1 VRLIGAANAGR
12 IVATRAAG
20 GPYRDLAD
28 LAHRTGLT
36 AAQLEAL
43 ATAGAFG
50 CLGLTR
56 REALWAAGA
65 AAQARPD
72 RLEGMTVGA
81 DPAVVA
87 AHLPGM
93 SGAEEIV
100 ADLWATGITPG
111 RYPTEFVRDRLDALG
126 VVIAARL
133 AGVEENRRVRVA
145 GVVTHRQRPATAGG
159 TTFLNLEDET
169 GLVNV
174 ICSRGVWARHRA
186 VATTAPALIVRGR
199 VEKADG
205 VVNVIAE
212 QLERLPIAVSRGS
225 RDFR

>member
-1 VRLIGAANAGR
+1 M
-12 IVATRAAG
+12 
-20 GPYRDLAD
+20 AD
-28 LAHRTGLT
+28 LARRTGLV

-50 CLGLTR
+50 CFGLSR

-65 AAQARPD
+65 VAQARPD
-72 RLEGMTVGA
+72 RLDGMVLGA
-81 DPAVVA
+81 DPAAVA

-93 SGAEEIV
+93 TGAEEVV

-111 RYPTEFVRDRLDALG
+111 RYPTEFVRERLDALG
-126 VVIAARL
+126 VVVASRL
-133 AGVEENRRVRVA
+133 AGLDPNRRVSVA

-159 TTFLNLEDET
+159 TTFLSLEDET

-174 ICSRGVWARHRA
+174 ICSRGVWVRHRA
-186 VATTAPALIVRGR
+186 VATTAAALIVRGR
-199 VEKADG
+199 LEKADG
-205 VVNVIAE
+205 VVNVVA
-212 QLERLPIAVSRGS
+212 ERLDRLPLAVGRRS

>member
-1 VRLIGAANAGR
+1 V
-12 IVATRAAG
+12 
-20 GPYRDLAD
+20 
-28 LAHRTGLT
+28 
-36 AAQLEAL
+36 
-43 ATAGAFG
+43 
-50 CLGLTR
+50 
-56 REALWAAGA
+56 AGA

-72 RLEGMTVGA
+72 RLEGTTLGA
-81 DPAVVA
+81 DPGAVA

-100 ADLWATGITPG
+100 ADLWTTGITPG

-126 VVIAARL
+126 VVVAARL
-133 AGVEENRRVRVA
+133 AGLATDRRVAVA

-174 ICSRGVWARHRA
+174 ICSRGVWVRHRA
-186 VATTAPALIVRGR
+186 VATSAPALIVRGR
-199 VEKADG
+199 LEKADG

-212 QLERLPIAVSRGS
+212 RIERLPLAVARRS